1 MRLAALFGFGRA
13 ERRIDTVDEA
23 IDAVA
28 GTLPGFDAFD
38 AAVGDDGRA
47 ALAIDRRGRLAL
59 VVAHGARVRA
69 REVQWPM
76 LRKIDGG
83 ILIETNDR
91 RFGAVVLNRLTA
103 IDIRR
108 LGMPPLMQREPA
120 EIVREPEAVEA

>member
-1 MRLAALFGFGRA
+1 
-13 ERRIDTVDEA
+13 
-23 IDAVA
+23 
-28 GTLPGFDAFD
+28 
-38 AAVGDDGRA
+38 
-47 ALAIDRRGRLAL
+47 
-59 VVAHGARVRA
+59 
-69 REVQWPM
+69 M

>member
-23 IDAVA
+23 IAAVA
-28 GTLPGFDAFD
+28 EGLPGFDAFD

-47 ALAIDRRGRLAL
+47 ALTIDRRGRLAV
-59 VVAHGARVRA
+59 VVARGTKVRA

-76 LRKIDGG
+76 LRTIEGG
-83 ILIETNDR
+83 ILIETRDR
-91 RFGAVVLNRLTA
+91 RLGAVVLNRLTA

-120 EIVREPEAVEA
+120 VIVREPEAIDA